1 MSHPAL
7 DELAAKAAAVHEAL
21 PWIKRLAGRTVVVK
35 YGGAAMGTAGFDAFV
50 DDVVLLRYVGV
61 DVVVVHGGGPEVSR
75 LMTRFGKEPVFVD
88 GHRVTDA
95 ETMDLVRMVLVGR
108 VNKVLVGRINTH
120 GRLAVGLSGEDG
132 LLLVAKPRVDPGGRD
147 LGFVGDVD
155 AVDPT
160 ALRALADR
168 GLVPVVATVAAGP
181 GGQPY
186 NVNADAAAGALAA
199 ALGAEKLVYLTDVEG
214 LYADLDDPGSLIHQL
229 TVEEVEELLAG
240 GRCSAGMIPKLT
252 GIVAA
257 LRGGVRRAHVLDGRR
272 EHAILLELFT
282 DSGIGTMIHAE
293 AAPEGSGEPRRG
305 APVGREGSGEPRRGA
320 PVAPVGRVASVEDL
334 GSHRLL
340 LALQEDAALEAL
352 SRGLLAPLRAYDRR
366 QHGDLV
372 ASLRTFLEHNG
383 NWEAAARALGVH
395 RHTLRYR
402 IRRVAELTGR
412 DLESAGDRVEFW
424 LALQAADVL
433 GGRRGRQA

>member
-1 MSHPAL
+1 MNRPEGSGEPRGGAPVNQSL

-75 LMTRFGKEPVFVD
+75 LMTRFGKQPVFVD

-132 LLLVAKPRVDPGGRD
+132 LLLVARPRVDPGGRD
-147 LGFVGDVD
+147 LGFVGDVE

-160 ALRALADR
+160 ALRALTDK
-168 GLVPVVATVAAGP
+168 GLIPVVATVAAGP
-181 GGQPY
+181 GGAPY

-199 ALGAEKLVYLTDVEG
+199 ALGAEKLVYLSDVEG
-214 LYADLDDPGSLIHQL
+214 LYADLDDPGSLIRQL
-229 TVEEVEELLAG
+229 TVDEVEALLAG

-257 LRGGVRRAHVLDGRR
+257 LRGGVRRAHVLDGRL

-282 DSGIGTMIHAE
+282 DSGIGTMVDAE
-293 AAPEGSGEPRRG
+293 G
-305 APVGREGSGEPRRGA
+305 V
-320 PVAPVGRVASVEDL
+320 VA
-334 GSHRLL
+334 
-340 LALQEDAALEAL
+340 
-352 SRGLLAPLRAYDRR
+352 
-366 QHGDLV
+366 
-372 ASLRTFLEHNG
+372 
-383 NWEAAARALGVH
+383 
-395 RHTLRYR
+395 
-402 IRRVAELTGR
+402 
-412 DLESAGDRVEFW
+412 
-424 LALQAADVL
+424 
-433 GGRRGRQA
+433 

>member
-1 MSHPAL
+1 VSAPTL

-21 PWIKRLAGRTVVVK
+21 PWIKRLAGSTVVVK

-61 DVVVVHGGGPEVSR
+61 DVVVVHGGGPE
-75 LMTRFGKEPVFVD
+75 LMTRFGKQPVFVD

-132 LLLVAKPRVDPGGRD
+132 LLLVARPRVDPGGRD
-147 LGFVGDVD
+147 LGFVGDVE

-160 ALRALADR
+160 ALRALTDK

-214 LYADLDDPGSLIHQL
+214 LYADLDDPGSLIPQL
-229 TVEEVEELLAG
+229 TVDQVEALLAG
-240 GRCSAGMIPKLT
+240 GRVAAGMIPKLA

-272 EHAILLELFT
+272 EHALLLELFT
-282 DSGIGTMIHAE
+282 DSGIGTMVDSE
-293 AAPEGSGEPRRG
+293 EE
-305 APVGREGSGEPRRGA
+305 V
-320 PVAPVGRVASVEDL
+320 VA
-334 GSHRLL
+334 
-340 LALQEDAALEAL
+340 
-352 SRGLLAPLRAYDRR
+352 
-366 QHGDLV
+366 
-372 ASLRTFLEHNG
+372 
-383 NWEAAARALGVH
+383 
-395 RHTLRYR
+395 
-402 IRRVAELTGR
+402 
-412 DLESAGDRVEFW
+412 
-424 LALQAADVL
+424 
-433 GGRRGRQA
+433 